1 MTQTARP
8 RGAGISVAEPDLRG
22 GVALFIDWDNFTASV
37 TRELPQAPLDLQPI
51 LSHARLS
58 GPLMVCRAYGEWQY
72 PDERYYA
79 YRHGVDVLY
88 APVLPLAQAAREAQ
102 NGGKNLATMAIA
114 VDCVDLLHQIPE
126 LDAVVLVSN
135 DRELLPVARLA
146 RLRGKRVVVIG
157 TPSTPQALRAAA
169 DEFVDYGTLVGVEAP
184 AAPTAA
190 PTVRRPAAR
199 EARPAPPRPVEE
211 AAPGQAVQE
220 EAHEAAPVAPLPGE
234 ALAERAAEPD
244 VVAAGERGRSRR
256 RRARR
261 RTGRPEQLTAALEV
275 PAEAVELEGAG
286 EEAPAE
292 EAPEAR
298 LEMEFPE
305 APAPAGIAAP
315 AEAQRTWAELARQI
329 VQELERPEFPLPTPE
344 ELGVAIESTGQSEAP
359 PPSELPPAAGHV
371 AEWEV
376 LAAEQQESAPGEAG
390 EGPPAAEPQAVGAA
404 EGEGAGLEPHPAVAP
419 ARRSRRRPR
428 RTAPEET
435 YELPAVEARGPAA
448 EAPEGMPGLS
458 EVASGSAPQPEPLG
472 ALAVEPV
479 VAPVEEDGAAEVR
492 DEPETDPVDGA
503 PVAAGE
509 PANEAGAAGST
520 ARRYPRRPVRRS
532 RERRPALNSAAQGP
546 AGGSES

>member
-1 MTQTARP
+1 M
-8 RGAGISVAEPDLRG
+8 AEPDLRG

-169 DEFVDYGTLVGVEAP
+169 DEFVDYGVLVGVEAP
-184 AAPTAA
+184 AAPAAA
-190 PTVRRPAAR
+190 PAARRPTAR
-199 EARPAPPRPVEE
+199 EARPVPPRPVEE
-211 AAPGQAVQE
+211 AATGPAVQE
-220 EAHEAAPVAPLPGE
+220 ELYEAAPAAALPAE
-234 ALAERAAEPD
+234 ALAEHAGETEA
-244 VVAAGERGRSRR
+244 VAAGERGRSRR

-261 RTGRPEQLTAALEV
+261 RTGRPEQLAAVPEV
-275 PAEAVELEGAG
+275 PGEAVELAEVTGEGLAQ
-286 EEAPAE
+286 EE
-292 EAPEAR
+292 EAPEAAP
-298 LEMEFPE
+298 EVEAPE
-305 APAPAGIAAP
+305 AS
-315 AEAQRTWAELARQI
+315 AEAQRAWAEVARQI
-329 VQELERPEFPLPTPE
+329 MQELERPEFPPPTPE
-344 ELGVAIESTGQSEAP
+344 ELGVAIESMGRPEAP
-359 PPSELPPAAGHV
+359 PPGELPPAEGLA

-390 EGPPAAEPQAVGAA
+390 DGTPAAGPQAA
-404 EGEGAGLEPHPAVAP
+404 EEAEREGAGLAPHPAVAP
-419 ARRSRRRPR
+419 PRRSRRRPR
-428 RTAPEET
+428 RTAPEGT
-435 YELPAVEARGPAA
+435 RALPPVEAAGPTA
-448 EAPEGMPGLS
+448 EAPESVPGLGVEPIES
-458 EVASGSAPQPEPLG
+458 QAQPEPIG
-472 ALAVEPV
+472 VPAVELEA
-479 VAPVEEDGAAEVR
+479 APVEADVAASVQE
-492 DEPETDPVDGA
+492 EAETDSDDGVDVESAAHVEAGGPVD
-503 PVAAGE
+503 
-509 PANEAGAAGST
+509 EAGAAGNT
-520 ARRYPRRPVRRS
+520 VRRYPRRPVRRN
-532 RERRPALNSAAQGP
+532 RARRPAFSSASPEP
-546 AGGSES
+546 AGDGDR